1 MRKMLRSFR
10 VAFGF
15 VLADGLATDSFLLR
29 RSCSKRVWAVSSRA
43 KDSRRS
49 SPNFADFPA

>member
-15 VLADGLATDSFLLR
+15 VLADGLATDSFLLP